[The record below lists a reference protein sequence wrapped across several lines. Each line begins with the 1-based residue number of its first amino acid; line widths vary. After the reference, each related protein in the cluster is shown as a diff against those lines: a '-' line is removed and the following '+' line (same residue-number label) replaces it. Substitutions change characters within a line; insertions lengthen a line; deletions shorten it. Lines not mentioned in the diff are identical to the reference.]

1 MGSVRQMLMMVTKL
15 FLLLNLVVDVYPMTE
30 EELKILIHLH
40 QEDGAPVDESGTAY
54 ILDHKNQAAADGI
67 NSSPYGSSW
76 TTRPDSPCIEKDM
89 FYDGYDLRNT
99 QEKSAEACACA
110 CQDDEDCGFFTWEPS
125 HHIKCHMKTG
135 IGKKKYKSGTYSGS
149 GNCCKNREKCGEH
162 NLPCKD
168 CGYHDCQES
177 EKCKWSSGSGNGKWT
192 PHGPYGVCKPRD
204 EDKCGDNNRP
214 CEYCGYYDCQE
225 SEKCKWSSGSG
236 NGNDKWR
243 PQGPYGVCKQR
254 DEDKCGD
261 DNLPCKD
268 CGYYDCQESEKCKW
282 SSGSGKGKW
291 SPQGPYGV
299 CKPKDPNCV
308 CKGWDDGC
316 WWGRTCDI
324 HCYVD
329 CPDKKQVAPNKCT
342 SSLACDHWLKPLQ
355 NKKKSRK

>member
-1 MGSVRQMLMMVTKL
+1 MGSVKQMLMLVTKL

-30 EELKILIHLH
+30 EELKIIIHLH
-40 QEDGAPVDESGTAY
+40 QEDGGAVDESGTAY

-125 HHIKCHMKTG
+125 HYIKCHMKTG

-204 EDKCGDNNRP
+204 DRNKRKCGFDKP
-214 CEYCGYYDCQE
+214 CSHRDCTKKMCQQ
-225 SEKCKWSSGSG
+225 STNCKWDAWHGCM
-236 NGNDKWR
+236 D
-243 PQGPYGVCKQR
+243 Q
-254 DEDKCGD
+254 
-261 DNLPCKD
+261 KD
-268 CGYYDCQESEKCKW
+268 CSRYDEKMCLKANGCSW
-282 SSGSGKGKW
+282 TTNWFGSY
-291 SPQGPYGV
+291 S
-299 CKPKDPNCV
+299 CV
-308 CKGWDDGC
+308 LL
-316 WWGRTCDI
+316 I
-324 HCYVD
+324 PV
-329 CPDKKQVAPNKCT
+329 
-342 SSLACDHWLKPLQ
+342 
-355 NKKKSRK
+355 